1 MATPSHAHPDNV
13 ASSST
18 ATKTATESAEER
30 RPDNDIPIIRDLQP
44 VEINS
49 TQVNSESAALDTYFQ
64 SGFQEEDSDEDD
76 DEPGAGGVDND
87 EESHIIDNAKT
98 HDVLAWADKFIF
110 EMQQRGGQQTE
121 NLVLVKQW
129 KVSGNQK
136 RNSSKSF
143 SLYGSFSHGLLRQ
156 STQVNYLTY
165 GRIISQSLNI
175 NCKTNSRQKNMLRGL
190 SKSYEL

>member
-1 MATPSHAHPDNV
+1 LTATPSHARPGSNV

-18 ATKTATESAEER
+18 ATKTVTKSAEGR

-44 VEINS
+44 FEINS

-64 SGFQEEDSDEDD
+64 SGFREEDSDEDD

-87 EESHIIDNAKT
+87 EESHIVDNAKT
-98 HDVLAWADKFIF
+98 HDALAWADKFIL
-110 EMQQRGGQQTE
+110 ETRRRGGRQTE
-121 NLVLVKQW
+121 NSVLKQW
-129 KVSGNQK
+129 KVSGNHE

-156 STQVNYLTY
+156 STQVNYLT
-165 GRIISQSLNI
+165 
-175 NCKTNSRQKNMLRGL
+175 
-190 SKSYEL
+190 